1 MRDTCKTVEKAR
13 APMFNNRFRNMP
25 PFVAQIVA
33 LSLFGS
39 GVAWS
44 AEKVRILI
52 PVRTIDEAFSP
63 FVVAKEKGYFDA
75 EGYDVALLAVGGS
88 NEAALQ
94 VSSGNA
100 EVGAASPGEAVIGI
114 QSGQLKIRYYYDMYY
129 ANIWSVAVL
138 PDSPIKTLADLKGKK
153 LGVQSMGS
161 AGTTFAKAF
170 VKDAGLDPQRDISF
184 LPIGLGAQAITSVR
198 QQLVDGVIFWD
209 AALAKLAFSGL
220 KLREV
225 PAPANLRTLPD
236 VGLLARNDTIE
247 KNPKMLIGIAR
258 AVAKGYDFSMANPE
272 AAVLIT
278 WKAYP
283 EARSKNPDAADALAE
298 GVAVNQGRLAIWN
311 SEKIGAKHGLFVR
324 ADWQRLLQF
333 LKDQGA
339 MPDVPPVDSVIT
351 GQFIDQI
358 NIYDRASV
366 IADAKKEDLG
376 KLGAK

>member
-1 MRDTCKTVEKAR
+1 
-13 APMFNNRFRNMP
+13 MP
-25 PFVAQIVA
+25 NIAIGRRIFQAIVVAGLTLGCSQAASA
-33 LSLFGS
+33 L
-39 GVAWS
+39 
-44 AEKVRILI
+44 EKVRILI
-52 PVRTIDEAFSP
+52 PVRAIDEAFSP
-63 FVVAKEKGYFDA
+63 FVVAKEKGYFEA
-75 EGYDVALLAVGGS
+75 EGYDVTLLVVGGS

-94 VSSGNA
+94 VSAGNA
-100 EVGAASPGEAVIGI
+100 EVGAASPGEAIIGI

-138 PDSPIKTLADLKGKK
+138 PESPIKVLTDLKDKK

-170 VKDAGLDPQRDISF
+170 VKEAGLDPLKDISF

-198 QQLVDGVIFWD
+198 QKLVDGVIFWD

-225 PAPANLRTLPD
+225 PAPDRLRTLPD
-236 VGLLARNDTIE
+236 VGLLARNDTID

-258 AVAKGYDFSMANPE
+258 ALAKGYDFSMANPE

-278 WKAYP
+278 WKIYP
-283 EARSKNPDAADALAE
+283 ESRSKNPDAAEAVKE
-298 GVAVNQGRLAIWN
+298 GIAVNQGRLAIWN
-311 SEKIGAKHGLFVR
+311 TDKIGAKHGLFIE

-339 MPDVPPVDSVIT
+339 MPETPAIDKVFT
-351 GQFIDQI
+351 NQFIDQI
-358 NIYDRASV
+358 NSYERANVVSE
-366 IADAKKEDLG
+366 ASKEDLSR
-376 KLGAK
+376 LR

>member
-1 MRDTCKTVEKAR
+1 
-13 APMFNNRFRNMP
+13 MFNNRFRNMP

-351 GQFIDQI
+351 GQLIDQI